1 MALLILI
8 HDGEWLTPHPDCF
21 TPRKESKYPLNRMLG
36 GPQRQSAH
44 FTEEKN
50 FLPLQRFEPQIV

>member
-1 MALLILI
+1 MRAEFI
-8 HDGEWLTPHPDCF
+8 WL
-21 TPRKESKYPLNRMLG
+21 RKESQYPLNRMLG

-50 FLPLQRFEPQIV
+50 FLTLQRIEPQNVQPIAKSLYQLH